1 MGGKLPFVIPIL
13 ALSLA
18 FIPLPVCADLV
29 RLFLSWSG
37 GKNQQVLN
45 QALDTL
51 IASTSEPGSDV
62 PPPIVIRLSALVQ
75 TDDRAAIREIG
86 RQVGVKGVDGE
97 DAVGADAEGEGGD
110 EVCSFFDSLL
120 SWQWC

>member
-1 MGGKLPFVIPIL
+1 M
-13 ALSLA
+13 
-18 FIPLPVCADLV
+18 
-29 RLFLSWSG
+29 
-37 GKNQQVLN
+37 LN

-51 IASTSEPGSDV
+51 VASTSEPGSST

-97 DAVGADAEGEGGD
+97 DGAGEGQEEGEGG
-110 EVCSFFDSLL
+110 EVRPLARDTDCVVEY
-120 SWQWC
+120 